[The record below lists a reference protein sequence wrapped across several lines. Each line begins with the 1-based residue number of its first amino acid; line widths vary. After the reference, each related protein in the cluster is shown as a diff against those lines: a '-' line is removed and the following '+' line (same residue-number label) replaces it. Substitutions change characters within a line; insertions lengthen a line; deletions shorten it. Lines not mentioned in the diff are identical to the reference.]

1 MSSQGLETLI
11 TFFFPFADILNKWSK
26 MLNNFFKVGEV
37 VLLCI
42 LWKTHIAILVSGCF
56 GDLWLIYIKGCWY
69 PDALTY
75 CLWTFRLS
83 CVFPMW
89 ALFTDA
95 SLDDATLCK
104 MLPIGGENIFCILLI
119 TNHCAEWIIFEGLLG
134 KFVHS
139 ASVQDTRTI
148 LALLGLLAS
157 TDPLSHCFTRVV
169 LFSFLHNMAA
179 NRLSPSFLFMTI
191 YWTASHLLTR

>member
-1 MSSQGLETLI
+1 MLIKPGLLFEQLECYFKMETAQTKKTKTPEDVFSGFGNTDHLFLFHLL
-11 TFFFPFADILNKWSK
+11 TFYRNTWSK
-26 MLNNFFKVGEV
+26 MLNNFFKVGERQV

-119 TNHCAEWIIFEGLLG
+119 TNHCAE
-134 KFVHS
+134 
-139 ASVQDTRTI
+139 
-148 LALLGLLAS
+148 
-157 TDPLSHCFTRVV
+157 
-169 LFSFLHNMAA
+169 
-179 NRLSPSFLFMTI
+179 
-191 YWTASHLLTR
+191 